1 MSEATT
7 PAPVEVTQEDRD
19 ALERI
24 DDALGFLMEDERE
37 LVLQAFAAHRIQ
49 ALSAR
54 PVQADLVEAL
64 ESAIASIEDDRGL
77 DDAICCS
84 GHMCGCQAATHRQLL
99 LHDLRATLTRAT
111 GDGA

>member
-1 MSEATT
+1 MTATT

-37 LVLQAFAAHRIQ
+37 LVLQAFAAHRIA

-54 PVQADLVEAL
+54 VMGWCEVERPIPGHVPPLMILLGRLSDDQVTAYNQA
-64 ESAIASIEDDRGL
+64 
-77 DDAICCS
+77 CS
-84 GHMCGCQAATHRQLL
+84 EHQPHTPK
-99 LHDLRATLTRAT
+99 DKS
-111 GDGA
+111 